1 MADSKADSSSKCSR
15 PKARLPRG
23 FRDRTAGEIAAERTL
38 LETVRRVYEAYGFSP
53 LETPAFEYTDALGK
67 FLPDT
72 DRPNEGVFSLQ
83 DDDGQWLSLRYDLT
97 APLARYVAA
106 NFQHLTKPFR
116 RYQQGPVWRNE
127 KPGPGRFREFL
138 QFDADTVGSASPSAD
153 AELLMMLSD
162 ALEALGLKRGDYIIK
177 LNNRKLLDGVLEA
190 SGIAL
195 DDRVRRG
202 IVLRAIDKLDRLG
215 VEGVS
220 ALLGAGRKDES
231 GDFTKGAGLSPEQ
244 AQRILAF
251 VAPDAKDEEAHL
263 NQIATLVGAS
273 PTGATGLNE
282 LEQIVKLLSACGYGP
297 DRILFDTGVV
307 RGLDY
312 YTGAVF
318 EAQLTFPVQNEA
330 GETVVFG
337 SVAGGGRYDDLVARF
352 TGQSVPATGVSIG
365 VSRLISALASRGLSG
380 GVIQPLIVVTV
391 MDKAD
396 AASSF
401 QMVAELREAG
411 LRAEAYVGTQ
421 KFGDQMKYADRRG
434 AAIAVI
440 EGGDERAKGEVTLK
454 DLALGAELAKSVE
467 SRAAWTANCQ
477 AQVSVKRDSLVAAIK
492 DMLRKA

>member
-1 MADSKADSSSKCSR
+1 MADSKPEAKKEGR

-23 FRDRTAGEIAAERTL
+23 FRDRGAAEIAAERAVI
-38 LETVRRVYEAYGFSP
+38 ETVRKVYEGYGFEP

-67 FLPDT
+67 FLPDL
-72 DRPNEGVFSLQ
+72 DRPNEGVFSLK
-83 DDDGQWLSLRYDLT
+83 DDDGDWLSLRYDLT
-97 APLARYVAA
+97 APLARHVAT

-116 RYQQGPVWRNE
+116 RYQTGPVWRNE

-162 ALEALGLKRGDYIIK
+162 ALEALGLARGDYVIK

-190 SGIAL
+190 AGIAL
-195 DDRVRRG
+195 DDRARRG
-202 IVLRAIDKLDRLG
+202 TVLRAIDKLDRLG
-215 VEGVS
+215 IEGVI
-220 ALLGAGRKDES
+220 ALLGEGRKDES
-231 GDFTKGAGLSPEQ
+231 GDFTKGAGLNPDQ
-244 AQRILAF
+244 AQRILSF

-263 NQIATLVGAS
+263 NQIGILVGQSAV
-273 PTGATGLNE
+273 GAAGLNE
-282 LEQIVKLLSACGYGP
+282 LEQIVKLLMACGYGP
-297 DRILFDTGVV
+297 DRIVFDTGVV

-330 GETVVFG
+330 GETVIFG

-352 TGQSVPATGVSIG
+352 TGQAVPATGVSIG
-365 VSRLISALASRGLSG
+365 VSRLISALASRGAKPQAL
-380 GVIQPLIVVTV
+380 QPLVVVTV

-396 AASSF
+396 AANAF
-401 QMVAELREAG
+401 QTVAELRAAG

-467 SRAAWTANCQ
+467 SRAAWTAN
-477 AQVSVKRDSLVAAIK
+477 R
-492 DMLRKA
+492 

>member
-1 MADSKADSSSKCSR
+1 M
-15 PKARLPRG
+15 
-23 FRDRTAGEIAAERTL
+23 
-38 LETVRRVYEAYGFSP
+38 RRVYESYGFAP

-67 FLPDT
+67 FLPDV
-72 DRPNEGVFSLQ
+72 DRPNEGVFSLK

-106 NFQHLTKPFR
+106 NFQNLAKPFR
-116 RYQQGPVWRNE
+116 RYQVGPVWRNE

-162 ALEALGLKRGDYIIK
+162 TLEALGLKRGDYIVK

-195 DDRVRRG
+195 EDRVRRG
-202 IVLRAIDKLDRLG
+202 MVLRAIDKLDRLG
-215 VEGVS
+215 VDGV
-220 ALLGAGRKDES
+220 ARLLGEGRKDES
-231 GDFTKGAGLSPEQ
+231 GDFTKGAGLTAEQ
-244 AQRILAF
+244 THRILAF
-251 VAPDAKDEEAHL
+251 VAPDAKDEDAHL
-263 NQIATLVGAS
+263 RQIATLVGTSAI
-273 PTGATGLNE
+273 GAPGLRAGTDR
-282 LEQIVKLLSACGYGP
+282 QIAAACGYGP
-297 DRILFDTGVV
+297 DRIQFDTGVV

-352 TGQSVPATGVSIG
+352 TGQTVPATGVSIG
-365 VSRLISALASRGLSG
+365 VVALMSALASRGLAAATA
-380 GVIQPLIVVTV
+380 QPLIVVTV
-391 MDKAD
+391 MDKAE
-396 AASSF
+396 AAASF
-401 QMVAELREAG
+401 QMVAELRAAG
-411 LRAEAYVGTQ
+411 LRAEAYVGTG
-421 KFGDQMKYADRRG
+421 KFGDQMKYADKRG

-440 EGGDERAKGEVTLK
+440 EGGDERAKGEVTFK

-467 SRAAWTANCQ
+467 SRAAWVGDRQ
-477 AQVSVKRDSLVAAIK
+477 AQISVKRADLVAEIQEAAF
-492 DMLRKA
+492 RRHV